1 MSETKNVSVLFYKN
15 FRSSFLHDSNIWLWG
30 FFTLLVALAH
40 GAAWRGDACL
50 RLLERGEHTTK
61 DCITKDL
68 STFVDYLAHLSRNNC
83 LRSNLFHE
91 VVTPSSSLESRNINA
106 LGSSWKCKFQSCF
119 LWLGLLWYQL
129 KCIWYDLVHCRSYV
143 IELVIILFLRK
154 NIRFNPSPQLPGA
167 GRAWHHHGSATTT
180 FPRTIYVLKSA
191 DGNDMLPLVY
201 EVD

>member
-1 MSETKNVSVLFYKN
+1 MAPKPKNLVRKRDFSPVSQWLIDGLKTNPKKNWFFLNWNIYAWKTRNSQIKQCPLLSRVSKYLSQKGTQPIYVLSY
-15 FRSSFLHDSNIWLWG
+15 LACWHG
-30 FFTLLVALAH
+30 GVAS
-40 GAAWRGDACL
+40 WRGVACL

-119 LWLGLLWYQL
+119 LWLGLLW
-129 KCIWYDLVHCRSYV
+129 
-143 IELVIILFLRK
+143 
-154 NIRFNPSPQLPGA
+154 
-167 GRAWHHHGSATTT
+167 
-180 FPRTIYVLKSA
+180 
-191 DGNDMLPLVY
+191 
-201 EVD
+201 

>member
-1 MSETKNVSVLFYKN
+1 MQCVFLGSDRLQETHMDALKPFNSKQLTLKM
-15 FRSSFLHDSNIWLWG
+15 RGG
-30 FFTLLVALAH
+30 FFTKFTALAH

-106 LGSSWKCKFQSCF
+106 LGSS
-119 LWLGLLWYQL
+119 
-129 KCIWYDLVHCRSYV
+129 
-143 IELVIILFLRK
+143 
-154 NIRFNPSPQLPGA
+154 
-167 GRAWHHHGSATTT
+167 
-180 FPRTIYVLKSA
+180 
-191 DGNDMLPLVY
+191 
-201 EVD
+201 

>member
-1 MSETKNVSVLFYKN
+1 MFPSLVWALEVRNQTKMLYMTKREEINPWKVQVPRKKKTISERNSTHLCAELSSVL
-15 FRSSFLHDSNIWLWG
+15 
-30 FFTLLVALAH
+30 
-40 GAAWRGDACL
+40 AWRRGVACL

-129 KCIWYDLVHCRSYV
+129 KCIWYHALIIF
-143 IELVIILFLRK
+143 IE
-154 NIRFNPSPQLPGA
+154 
-167 GRAWHHHGSATTT
+167 
-180 FPRTIYVLKSA
+180 IYVSYKVFSTSNQ
-191 DGNDMLPLVY
+191 GNFL
-201 EVD
+201 